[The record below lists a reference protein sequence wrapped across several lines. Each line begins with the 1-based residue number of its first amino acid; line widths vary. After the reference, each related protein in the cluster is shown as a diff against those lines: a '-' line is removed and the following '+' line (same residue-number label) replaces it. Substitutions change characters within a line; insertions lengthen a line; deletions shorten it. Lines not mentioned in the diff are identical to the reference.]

1 MKKLLLLIVI
11 LFSVSYSFAQE
22 EQLSEK
28 EKARREKNIQAGNP
42 FARFGYK
49 AKVATLSKGKY
60 LEFHDL
66 DSIVKIGSF
75 SYHVKRKVVTGFTK
89 YDTVYPEST
98 LRPEIVSRWLS
109 PDPLSEEFPS
119 WSPYNFT
126 LNNPIRFVDP
136 DGREPIKPYVGTAAV
151 FISLLNNS
159 PSKVGTYKG
168 VSAKKYLLKLGNTKW
183 NWKQM
188 RPLPT
193 QTGYFNMK
201 KGRYIYTKK
210 GGWLDMTHFM
220 FYAGKAYKYKND
232 GHKNPIGE
240 AVQDGYKQEASDAFS
255 AKHSAYSYEDLPTD
269 KFGAEFAVN
278 HFDPN
283 SDKTFGEQLN
293 NYLTNVL
300 EATSPENAPNFNDL
314 PLTDSNKVPSRT
326 NNTTS
331 PLYIEGDKGKS
342 GFKNI
347 IPKNTG
353 KFKPWENKL

>member
-126 LNNPIRFVDP
+126 LNNPIRFIDP
-136 DGREPIKPYVGTAAV
+136 DGLAAEDVIIVFNRETNKLAIIDLDHYKAGLPTVSVSASDYKLGGIRDKDGNLTQNQILIMDNVFTGGKANNGEISRDPNRPQQKAIPTGDFDIVDNDADTKHSGWFRLDTKDSKPYNDKDDKTGRNGFRFHLGTESWGCVTCDVSTDDRKKEWDVVTSIFQNTSTTTVKEKRGKQSYNPFSRLTNYGTMKIVGEDKIKP
-151 FISLLNNS
+151 
-159 PSKVGTYKG
+159 
-168 VSAKKYLLKLGNTKW
+168 KK
-183 NWKQM
+183 
-188 RPLPT
+188 
-193 QTGYFNMK
+193 
-201 KGRYIYTKK
+201 
-210 GGWLDMTHFM
+210 
-220 FYAGKAYKYKND
+220 
-232 GHKNPIGE
+232 
-240 AVQDGYKQEASDAFS
+240 
-255 AKHSAYSYEDLPTD
+255 
-269 KFGAEFAVN
+269 
-278 HFDPN
+278 
-283 SDKTFGEQLN
+283 
-293 NYLTNVL
+293 
-300 EATSPENAPNFNDL
+300 
-314 PLTDSNKVPSRT
+314 
-326 NNTTS
+326 
-331 PLYIEGDKGKS
+331 
-342 GFKNI
+342 
-347 IPKNTG
+347 
-353 KFKPWENKL
+353 